1 MIDAI
6 AIDGPA
12 GAGKSTVARAVAR
25 KLGFTFLDTG
35 AMYRCAALAVVRRGV
50 DAKDEAA
57 VTKIAE
63 QIAIHFEQGEPQKVF
78 LDEDDVTTEI
88 RLERIGDL
96 ASRVSVFRGVRMAM
110 VRLQKVLAGGGRVVM
125 EGRDTTTVV
134 CPDARLKVFL
144 TASADERARRRVLEL
159 QARGEDAD
167 FQTIRAE
174 IVERDKRDSSREH
187 SPLMIAPGAVVIETD
202 EMSVNDVVDRVI
214 EAYYAEGK
222 SE

>member
-1 MIDAI
+1 VIDAI

-12 GAGKSTVARAVAR
+12 GAGKSTVARLVAR

-35 AMYRCAALAVVRRGV
+35 AMYRCAALAAERRSV
-50 DAKDEAA
+50 DAADEAA
-57 VTKIAE
+57 VTRVAE
-63 QIAIHFEQGEPQKVF
+63 QISIHFEHGDPQRVF

-88 RLERIGDL
+88 RQERIGDL
-96 ASRVSVFRGVRMAM
+96 ASRVSVYRGVRKAM
-110 VRLQKVLAGGGRVVM
+110 VRLQKMIAGNGHVVM

-144 TASADERARRRVLEL
+144 TASPDERAQRRMLEL
-159 QARGEDAD
+159 QSRGEEAD
-167 FQTIRAE
+167 FQKIRSE

-187 SPLMIAPGAVVIETD
+187 SPLMIAPGAVVIDTD

-214 EAYYAEGK
+214 EAYYASAVG
-222 SE
+222 

>member
-1 MIDAI
+1 VIDAI